1 MNTLFIL
8 KCHHCLESEGIE
20 RMSCNRSRTPPYSTA
35 MGVKLFFLVSEQFLF
50 PLIWFKSEVF
60 LLSNR
65 ELLVTLPGEHHS
77 L

>member
-20 RMSCNRSRTPPYSTA
+20 RMSCNRSRTTPHNTA
-35 MGVKLFFLVSEQFLF
+35 TDVKLFFLVSEQFLF
-50 PLIWFKSEVF
+50 SLIWFKSEVF

-65 ELLVTLPGEHHS
+65 ELVLTLPGEQCS